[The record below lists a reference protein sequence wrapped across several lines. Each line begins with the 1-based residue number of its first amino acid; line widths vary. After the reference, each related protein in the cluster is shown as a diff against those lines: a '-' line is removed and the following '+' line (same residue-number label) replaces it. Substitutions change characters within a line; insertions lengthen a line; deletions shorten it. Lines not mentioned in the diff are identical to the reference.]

1 VTQKSSSVGV
11 SSRCRSPTP
20 FSKYVITQSSSSH
33 PLTPHHPHQHHH
45 APQPLCVSVDARRR
59 LHAPL
64 PPSPGTADPAD
75 CDKRRPTGPPNVDG
89 DHLDVDSDYLDVDGD
104 HLEEIYSDDDDD
116 SSIPDDAS
124 IGDGKPDGS
133 GGRAAAFGGERSAS
147 SPAAVPG
154 PGSYG
159 GGGGGGYGGK
169 RKKKTRTVF
178 SRSQVRYDLICL

>member
-1 VTQKSSSVGV
+1 VTLKSSSVGV

-33 PLTPHHPHQHHH
+33 PLTPHHLHQHHH
-45 APQPLCVSVDARRR
+45 APQPLCVAVDARRR

-75 CDKRRPTGPPNVDG
+75 CDKRRPTGPPN
-89 DHLDVDSDYLDVDGD
+89 VDGD

-133 GGRAAAFGGERSAS
+133 GGRAAAFGGERSAT

-154 PGSYG
+154 AGSY

>member
-1 VTQKSSSVGV
+1 MTQKSSSVGV

-45 APQPLCVSVDARRR
+45 APQPLCVAVDARRR

-75 CDKRRPTGPPNVDG
+75 CDKRRPTGPPNVDR
-89 DHLDVDSDYLDVDGD
+89 D

-154 PGSYG
+154 AGSY

>member
-1 VTQKSSSVGV
+1 VTLKSSSVGV

-45 APQPLCVSVDARRR
+45 APQPLCVAVDARRR

-75 CDKRRPTGPPNVDG
+75 CDKRRPTGPPN
-89 DHLDVDSDYLDVDGD
+89 VDGD

-133 GGRAAAFGGERSAS
+133 GGRAAAFGGERSAT

-154 PGSYG
+154 PGSY